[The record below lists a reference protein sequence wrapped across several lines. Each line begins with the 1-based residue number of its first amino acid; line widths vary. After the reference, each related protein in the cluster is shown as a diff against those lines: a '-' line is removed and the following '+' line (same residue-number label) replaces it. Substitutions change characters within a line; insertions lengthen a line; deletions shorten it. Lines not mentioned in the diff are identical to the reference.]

1 MSIIFNIL
9 ILWLTIDSVGL
20 SGDFLLIKLIYL
32 IFDLLNF
39 ILQVLLASYQVV
51 YLLASNLFMALHGI
65 VMACLND
72 ELLLVFVCSVEL
84 SYFVQ
89 FALTFQ

>member
-1 MSIIFNIL
+1 MNIL

-51 YLLASNLFMALHGI
+51 YLLASYLLMALHGI